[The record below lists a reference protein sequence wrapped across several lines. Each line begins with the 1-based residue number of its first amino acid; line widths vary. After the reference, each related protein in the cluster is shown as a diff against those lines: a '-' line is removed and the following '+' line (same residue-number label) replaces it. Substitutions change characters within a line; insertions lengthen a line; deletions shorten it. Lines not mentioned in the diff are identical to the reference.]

1 MATIAFHPHFTPR
14 EDQVLELIGQGL
26 TNKEIGSELGVA
38 EKTVKNIAT
47 MVFSK
52 LGVHRRAQAAVYIT
66 LRHLSE
72 MSSPHAAITRPGR
85 RGTPSSWHGGRPE
98 SHPAH
103 RSRLPR

>member
-47 MVFSK
+47 MVFAK
-52 LGVHRRAQAAVYIT
+52 LGVRRRAQAAVYIT
-66 LRHLSE
+66 LRHLSD
-72 MSSPHAAITRPGR
+72 MPSPHSGPSRPAR
-85 RGTPSSWHGGRPE
+85 RGTPASWSGGRPE
-98 SHPAH
+98 GHPAN